1 MLLGEIE
8 TVLAQW
14 RRRPTREN
22 AQLLEDTYVG
32 LVVGGL
38 GRLAPASAPG
48 GSTHYEGGK
57 GGVGLFN

>member
-1 MLLGEIE
+1 MLLGQIE

-22 AQLLEDTYVG
+22 AQLLEDTYVR

-38 GRLAPASAPG
+38 GRLAPASATS
-48 GSTHYEGGK
+48 GSTHYEGGTR
-57 GGVGLFN
+57 GVGFFN